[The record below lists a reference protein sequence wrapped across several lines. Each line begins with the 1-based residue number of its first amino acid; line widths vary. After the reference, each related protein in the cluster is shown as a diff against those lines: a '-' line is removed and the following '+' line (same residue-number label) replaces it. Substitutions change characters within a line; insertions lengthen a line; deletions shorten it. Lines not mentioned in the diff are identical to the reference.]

1 MCDRMEKADAEI
13 LNTTKNRID
22 CGSLWGLLWGWGSLS
37 RCFWGSERLF
47 RGLDRGSVGHFEPTG
62 KLLV

>member
-22 CGSLWGLLWGWGSLS
+22 FGFFVGIIVGLGE
-37 RCFWGSERLF
+37 FIPLF
-47 RGLDRGSVGHFEPTG
+47 LRFGTAV
-62 KLLV
+62 